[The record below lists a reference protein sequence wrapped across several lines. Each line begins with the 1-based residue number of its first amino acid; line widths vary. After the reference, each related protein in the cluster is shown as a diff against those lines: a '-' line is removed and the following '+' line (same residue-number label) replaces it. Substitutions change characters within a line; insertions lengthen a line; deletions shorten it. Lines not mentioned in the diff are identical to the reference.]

1 MLIEILICFTYY
13 FLSKIIVI
21 IHIFFPKTPTQASS
35 IGTEWFVIDFYLMQ
49 IYFSNLF
56 CTFVGKDNKSP
67 GGLLNRGSLLSI
79 SNERLCGLHR
89 YFLISGA
96 FLLPGH
102 LEDCISLKEETE
114 QAPYWEKN
122 SILGQTADFELY
134 AQYLWKRHT
143 NWKTRPPLPW
153 MEEPQDLYLD
163 SPSPQRR
170 P

>member
-79 SNERLCGLHR
+79 SN
-89 YFLISGA
+89 
-96 FLLPGH
+96 
-102 LEDCISLKEETE
+102 
-114 QAPYWEKN
+114 
-122 SILGQTADFELY
+122 
-134 AQYLWKRHT
+134 
-143 NWKTRPPLPW
+143 
-153 MEEPQDLYLD
+153 
-163 SPSPQRR
+163 
-170 P
+170 